1 MDKQTQ
7 ISLGTYKICY
17 EESKNQK
24 DYQKALKYILQVTG
38 QKAEYE
44 KQWHSEIIECLLALK
59 LYNQCVKKID
69 SALKSISKQD
79 YTAQLENY
87 EALVVS
93 YLGLY
98 NLPKANECIKHMD
111 SLLSKLSSS
120 SEQKQ
125 GQKDFSQIIQ
135 DLKFKVDGFNII
147 SQDQRLK
154 QAEEYRKLELSDE
167 DSQFFKKAGQEV
179 YLIPTQWLNKWKEFS
194 SYKEKFEQSDNMED
208 EEDSKKTIDQIYPGP
223 IDASNLVETYVKN
236 HLIDANQDQFFENY
250 VLKSDKAEKHDFE
263 IVSKQIGDFLYEKYG
278 GFKVK
283 RMTILNPITNEVNV
297 ELFFK
302 KINFIPIPTLSP
314 DQKEDSYYT
323 IYISKFASL
332 KQLNDKIKRSLEFL
346 PQKKNQ
352 ILNRQYF
359 KLWKLSTDLM
369 KNYQNVYKT
378 MAQKYREPTIQLDV
392 KDIVIGE
399 DECIDDMQLTDSEI
413 ILYELSETNNFKIV
427 PCPQRK
433 QSSKKE
439 SENKEDYQQQSIN
452 QNSQSTEIIDES
464 DEIEG
469 FPTGKIKIRRI
480 DESHVRNMMQKYR
493 IQNGQKGFSGKKGL
507 CGLQNLG
514 NTCFMNSALQCL
526 SNVEELTT
534 FMVNNEYVNDLN
546 PDNPLGANGHLA
558 VSYADLVRD
567 IWQGG
572 DSSVSPHYLK
582 KVIGKF
588 APQFYG
594 YSQQDSQELLSYL
607 LDGLHEDLNR
617 IKKKPVVEAID
628 YSGGKD
634 QEMSLEFFKNYKK
647 RNDSVISDLMVGQFK
662 STLVCPDK
670 NCGKISI
677 TFDPFLT
684 LSVPIPRVTKEDVS
698 FYIIFKDPRK
708 TPYKIETQIR
718 SDSSL
723 GELKKQISDNL
734 NIPCQSLIFA
744 NNAQSKIEEFLK
756 DDERGVHI
764 KEISGICFV
773 YEVEK
778 VGTSIKDINQK
789 SQQDMEE
796 EEQEQD
802 KEESPQNKKTSPI
815 TQNDGDQID
824 VEEEEEQKVQNSKKS
839 VSHDFVYTEIEFC
852 QIMESDVK
860 LNSNVSN
867 TDIHNVSYSR
877 LVSLKYNSKVQDL
890 YLQIYRIVRVYLH
903 TYQQANGQPEVKI
916 DIDIANDSRENL
928 LKELSDLENN
938 PQQKCLFRI
947 FNKDMTPIDYKSQE
961 PLISL
966 RVKTQNRLKVK
977 MVLDHKIEVKLMR
990 TKRCE
995 SYNFESQ
1002 KTSKEVSSGSADL
1015 YDCIDAF
1022 VKKEQLEKG
1031 NEWYCSKCKRH
1042 VLATKQME
1050 IYNTPKILIIHL
1062 KRFKSGNVRN
1072 FGRYYFESGGKK
1084 INDLIDFP
1092 IENLDMT
1099 KYVLGSNGKP
1109 QIYDLFAVSQHY
1121 GGMGGGH
1128 YTACAQNFLNK
1139 RWYNFNDSHVSQ
1151 SSAEQA
1157 VCSAAYVLFYRRRD

>member
-1 MDKQTQ
+1 MAQQSQ
-7 ISLGTYKICY
+7 ISLGTYKNCY

-24 DYQKALKYILQVTG
+24 DHQKALKYLLQVTG
-38 QKAEYE
+38 QNSDYE
-44 KQWHSEIIECLLALK
+44 KQLHSEIIECLLALK
-59 LYNQCVKKID
+59 LYNQCVKRID
-69 SALKSISKQD
+69 TALKSISNQD
-79 YTAQLENY
+79 YIRKLENY
-87 EALVVS
+87 EALVLS
-93 YLGLY
+93 HLGLC
-98 NLPKANECIKHMD
+98 NLSKANENIKLMD
-111 SLLSKLSSS
+111 SIFSKISSNQ
-120 SEQKQ
+120 EQKQ
-125 GQKDFSQIIQ
+125 GQKNFSQIIQ
-135 DLKFKVDGFNII
+135 DLKFKVDGFKTM
-147 SQDQRLK
+147 SKDQREK
-154 QAEEYRKLELSDE
+154 QAEEYRKLEQSDE
-167 DSQFFKKAGQEV
+167 DSQYFKKEGQEV

-208 EEDSKKTIDQIYPGP
+208 EEDSKQTFDQIYPGP
-223 IDASNLVETYVKN
+223 IDASTLVETYVKN
-236 HLIDANQDQFFENY
+236 HLIDTNQDSFFENY

-283 RMTILNPITNEVNV
+283 RMTILNPVTNEVNV

-302 KINFIPIPTLSP
+302 KINLIPIPTISP

-332 KQLNDKIKRSLEFL
+332 KKLNDKFKRSLEFV
-346 PQKKNQ
+346 PQKISS

-359 KLWKLSTDLM
+359 KLWKLSPELQ
-369 KNYQNVYKT
+369 KNYQNIFKTCIKNYK
-378 MAQKYREPTIQLDV
+378 EPTIQLDV
-392 KDIVIGE
+392 KEVVIGE
-399 DECIDDMQLTDSEI
+399 DECIDDMQLTENQI
-413 ILYELSETNNFKIV
+413 ILYELSQTNTFKIV
-427 PCPQRK
+427 PSPQRK
-433 QSSKKE
+433 QSSKIE
-439 SENKEDYQQQSIN
+439 QENKVDVSQQSSN
-452 QNSQSTEIIDES
+452 LNSQSTEIIDES
-464 DEIEG
+464 EEVEG

-480 DESHVRNMMQKYR
+480 DESHVRNMMQKFK

-534 FMVNNEYVNDLN
+534 FMVNNDYVNDLN
-546 PDNPLGANGHLA
+546 PENSLGANGHLA

-567 IWQGG
+567 IWQGS

-617 IKKKPVVEAID
+617 IKKKPLVEAID

-634 QEMSLEFFKNYKK
+634 QEMALEFFKNYKK

-662 STLVCPDK
+662 STLICPDK
-670 NCGKISI
+670 NCRKISI

-684 LSVPIPRVTKEDVS
+684 LSVPIPRVTKEDVL
-698 FYIIFKDPRK
+698 FYIIFKDHRK
-708 TPYKIETQIR
+708 TPYRIETQIR

-734 NIPCQSLIFA
+734 NIPCQSLIFV
-744 NNAQSKIEEFLK
+744 NNYQSNIDEFLS

-764 KEISGICFV
+764 KEISGLCFV
-773 YEVEK
+773 YEIEK
-778 VGTSIKDINQK
+778 MGVNIKNINQK

-802 KEESPQNKKTSPI
+802 KEESLQNKKTSPLS
-815 TQNDGDQID
+815 QNDGDQID
-824 VEEEEEQKVQNSKKS
+824 VEEEEEQKVQSSKKA
-839 VSHDFVYTEIEFC
+839 VSHDFILIEIEFC

-860 LNSNVSN
+860 INSSIQLS
-867 TDIHNVSYSR
+867 DIHNVSYSR
-877 LVSLKYNSKVQDL
+877 LVSLKYNSTVQDL
-890 YLQIYRIVRVYLH
+890 YLQIYRILRVYLY

-916 DIDIANDSRENL
+916 HIDIADDSRQNL
-928 LKELSDLENN
+928 IKELEDIENN
-938 PQQKCLFRI
+938 PDQKCIFRI
-947 FNKDMTPIDYKSQE
+947 FNKDMTPIEYKSQE
-961 PLISL
+961 PILSL
-966 RVKTQNRLKVK
+966 RVKNQSRLKVK
-977 MVLDHKIEVKLMR
+977 IVLDNQIEIKLMR

-995 SYNFESQ
+995 TYNFESQ
-1002 KTSKEVSSGSADL
+1002 RSSKEVSSNSADL

-1042 VLATKQME
+1042 VLASKQME
-1050 IYNTPKILIIHL
+1050 IYNTPKILIVHL

-1121 GGMGGGH
+1121 GSMGGGH

-1157 VCSAAYVLFYRRRD
+1157 VCGAAYVLFYRRRD